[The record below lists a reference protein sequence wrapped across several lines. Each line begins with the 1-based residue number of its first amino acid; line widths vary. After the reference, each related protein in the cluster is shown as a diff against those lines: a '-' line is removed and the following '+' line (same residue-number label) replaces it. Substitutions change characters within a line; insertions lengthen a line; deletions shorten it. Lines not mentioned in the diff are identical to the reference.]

1 MLTVS
6 GTLDMFHLDK
16 LWYFQSA
23 KLFWD
28 IGIELCNIFLQDEAI
43 QTLLF
48 STKEKFDILLTSAF
62 MYDCVFGIAYKLN
75 VPIIKICPFVGTKWM
90 DEWFGN
96 PTPYAY
102 VPGIFHE
109 YTDRMNLWQRMHNT
123 LAEIHIKL
131 GRIFY
136 VIPQHD
142 AILRRHLNDSNIP
155 SIWELQKS
163 TALLLLNSHFSTGYS
178 RPLMPNMVEVGG
190 MHITPP
196 KKLPAVSRTAI
207 FYKLILNTF
216 YSIFYRS

>member
-1 MLTVS
+1 MLSVS
-6 GTLDMFHLDK
+6 GTLGMFNMDK
-16 LWYFQSA
+16 MWHFQSIQVY
-23 KLFWD
+23 WD
-28 IGIELCNIFLQDEAI
+28 IGIELCDIFLQDGAI
-43 QTLLF
+43 QNLLF
-48 STKEKFDILLTSAF
+48 SNKEEFDILITSAF
-62 MYDCVFGIAYKLN
+62 VYDCVFGIAYKLN
-75 VPIIKICPFVGTKWM
+75 VPIVKICPWGGNDWM

-96 PTPYAY
+96 PNPYAY
-102 VPGIFHE
+102 VPRVTLE

-123 LAEIHIKL
+123 ITEIHVKL

-163 TALLLLNSHFSTGYS
+163 TALLLLNNHFSTGYP
-178 RPLMPNMVEVGG
+178 RPLMPNMVEIGG

-207 FYKLILNTF
+207 CYQ
-216 YSIFYRS
+216 